1 MKAILITEAN
11 RPQLA
16 QRWNVEES
24 DWDDVLPLG
33 YWLVADF
40 GNNSIADMPFETL
53 TQSFFTT
60 TFGVG
65 PFTELENGWI
75 EVA

>member
-1 MKAILITEAN
+1 MKAILITETN
-11 RPQLA
+11 RPLLA
-16 QRWNVEES
+16 SRWQVEEA

-40 GNNSIADMPFETL
+40 GNNGIQDGPFETL

-60 TFGVG
+60 TFGAG
-65 PFTELENGWI
+65 PFTELEHDWI
-75 EVA
+75 QVA